1 MSLTEV
7 LQTGVETAFASA
19 QELVRLGT
27 YIAKGGDPV
36 YDPVTDTMTG
46 GKDEITN
53 VRMLET
59 ASTMAERE
67 ASPVAITDS
76 KFLIPF
82 VDLPGHTPSETDSIL
97 LDGVGYNVISFKKVP
112 GQAIHVIFARRK

>member
-1 MSLTEV
+1 MSLTDV
-7 LQTGVETAFASA
+7 LQAGVETAFASA

-27 YIAKGGDPV
+27 YSAKGGDPI

-46 GKDEITN
+46 GRDVVTN
-53 VRMLET
+53 VRMLEST
-59 ASTMAERE
+59 ATLAERE
-67 ASPVAITDS
+67 ASPVAITDT

-97 LDGVGYNVISFKKVP
+97 LDGVGYNVVAFKKVP
-112 GQAIHVIFARRK
+112 GQAVHVVFARRK